1 MINNNIK
8 LNYNI
13 IIIIKNNN
21 YQIIILYISN
31 KHDHINYIIK
41 FINFNVNLMMLNWL
55 MKN

>member
-41 FINFNVNLMMLNWL
+41 FINFNVNLMMLN
-55 MKN
+55 